1 MDEDENFL
9 WRIIF
14 TLLSLWIFFYEP
26 DLYYQYI
33 LETKSEE
40 GGGMKNTKESFA
52 FWLMGIVCL
61 SFIIGFAFLLV
72 WLM

>member
-1 MDEDENFL
+1 MDED
-9 WRIIF
+9 
-14 TLLSLWIFFYEP
+14 
-26 DLYYQYI
+26 
-33 LETKSEE
+33 ETKSEE